1 MKVFLEPYET
11 EAAIQVGTKRYLMRL
26 DSGDRA
32 YYDRSRMEHDL
43 HANIAACVAEIAVAK
58 HLNQYWG
65 NHWWVASG
73 HKLYESM
80 ADVGYDVEVRRI
92 REPRN
97 PVAIRDKDVFNDRT
111 IYAVYVKTPE
121 YTEAD
126 IIGSISAKR
135 GWEMGSR
142 PEWDKKDESRVV
154 SLDQLDRLDT

>member
-1 MKVFLEPYET
+1 MKIFLEPYET

-65 NHWWVASG
+65 NHWWVTSG

-92 REPRN
+92 REPKNPLVIRN
-97 PVAIRDKDVFNDRT
+97 TDVFRNRT
-111 IYAVYVKTPE
+111 VYVVYVKTPE

-126 IIGSISAKR
+126 IIGSINAKA
-135 GWEMGSR
+135 GWEIGSR
-142 PEWDKKDESRVV
+142 PEWDKSNETRVV
-154 SLDQLDRLDT
+154 SLDQLNRLDT